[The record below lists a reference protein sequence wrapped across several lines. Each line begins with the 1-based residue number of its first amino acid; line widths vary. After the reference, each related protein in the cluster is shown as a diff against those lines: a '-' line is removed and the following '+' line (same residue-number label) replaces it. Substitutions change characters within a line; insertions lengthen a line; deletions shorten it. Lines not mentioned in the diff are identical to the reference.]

1 MSDGPCVVKF
11 ESFGHRLSR
20 LADAECTSARI
31 RGTKLLPLRILMSDI
46 AEQSNGR
53 LAENAFSW
61 PRNFFDNRF
70 VYTVISP
77 RARGLSIGVNMNPD
91 RFCNFDCVYCEV
103 DREMPAL
110 EMKLDLVMMAEELD
124 KALSLV
130 RSGRIREHPAYR
142 GLSNDLLQLR
152 HVALSG
158 DGEPTLCP
166 NFTEAVEVVVHM
178 RARAPHAF
186 FKIALVTN
194 GTGLDLAPV
203 QDGLQY
209 FTSDDEIWVKLDVGT
224 PAYMDR
230 INRSQVPLEKVVA
243 NLLLIGRQRPI
254 IIQSLFPLFLG
265 QQPPQEEINSYISLL
280 GNLKKGGARISL
292 VQVYSATR
300 PMAHSDCG
308 HLRLKTLS
316 QICQRIKA
324 ETGLRAE
331 VF

>member
-1 MSDGPCVVKF
+1 MSNCIEKF
-11 ESFGHRLSR
+11 
-20 LADAECTSARI
+20 
-31 RGTKLLPLRILMSDI
+31 
-46 AEQSNGR
+46 NGV
-53 LAENAFSW
+53 LAETAFGW

-91 RFCNFDCVYCEV
+91 RYCNFDCVYCEV
-103 DREMPAL
+103 DRGLPVL
-110 EMKLDLVMMAEELD
+110 NLKLDMDLMAEELN
-124 KALSLV
+124 KTLLFV
-130 RSGRIREHPAYR
+130 RSGKIREHPAYR
-142 GLSNDLLQLR
+142 GLSADLLELH

-166 NFTEAVEVVVHM
+166 NFVDALQTVVHM
-178 RARAPHAF
+178 RARSPHSF
-186 FKIALVTN
+186 FKVALITN

-203 QDGLQY
+203 QEGLRY
-209 FTSDDEIWVKLDVGT
+209 FTNDDEIWIKLDAGMPT
-224 PAYMDR
+224 YMDR
-230 INRSQVPLEKVVA
+230 INRGQAPLEKVVA
-243 NLLLIGRQRPI
+243 NILLIGQKRPI

-265 QQPPQEEINSYISLL
+265 QEPPREEIDAYILL
-280 GNLKKGGARISL
+280 LSNLKNGGARISL

-316 QICQRIKA
+316 QISQRIKA

>member
-1 MSDGPCVVKF
+1 MSTATSVSDYTENFRAVTAANPFGFPRKF
-11 ESFGHRLSR
+11 F
-20 LADAECTSARI
+20 
-31 RGTKLLPLRILMSDI
+31 
-46 AEQSNGR
+46 
-53 LAENAFSW
+53 ENL
-61 PRNFFDNRF
+61 F

-77 RARGLSIGVNMNPD
+77 RARGLSIGINMNPD

-103 DREMPAL
+103 NRELPVMDQT
-110 EMKLDLVMMAEELD
+110 LDPGVMAEELD
-124 KALSLV
+124 QTLSLV
-130 RSGRIREHPAYR
+130 RSGKIREHPAYR
-142 GLSNDLLQLR
+142 GLSEDLLQLR

-166 NFTEAVEVVVHM
+166 NFVEAVQVVVHM
-178 RARAPHAF
+178 RARAPHSF
-186 FKIALVTN
+186 FKMALITN

-209 FTSDDEIWVKLDVGT
+209 FTSDDEIWIKLDAGT
-224 PAYMDR
+224 PTYMDR
-230 INRSQVPLEKVVA
+230 INHGQVPLEKVVA
-243 NLLLIGRQRPI
+243 NILLVGKKRPI

-265 QQPPQEEINSYISLL
+265 QEPPPEEIDAYILLL
-280 GNLKKGGARISL
+280 GKLKKDGAHISL

-316 QICQRIKA
+316 QISQRIKA

>member
-1 MSDGPCVVKF
+1 MSDCIEKP
-11 ESFGHRLSR
+11 
-20 LADAECTSARI
+20 
-31 RGTKLLPLRILMSDI
+31 
-46 AEQSNGR
+46 NGV
-53 LAENAFSW
+53 LAETAFSW
-61 PRNFFDNRF
+61 PRNFFDNHF

-91 RFCNFDCVYCEV
+91 RYCNFDCVYCEV
-103 DREMPAL
+103 NRGLPVL
-110 EMKLDLVMMAEELD
+110 NLKLDIDLMAEELNR
-124 KALSLV
+124 SLLFV
-130 RSGRIREHPAYR
+130 RSGKIREHKAYR
-142 GLSNDLLQLR
+142 GLSEDLLQLH

-166 NFTEAVEVVVHM
+166 DFVDAVQTVVHM
-178 RARAPHAF
+178 RARSPHSF
-186 FKIALVTN
+186 FKVALITN

-203 QDGLQY
+203 QEGLRY
-209 FTSDDEIWVKLDVGT
+209 FTSHDEIWIKLDAGT
-224 PAYMDR
+224 PTYMDR
-230 INRSQVPLEKVVA
+230 INRGQVPLDKVLA
-243 NLLLIGRQRPI
+243 NILLVGQKRPV

-265 QQPPQEEINSYISLL
+265 QEPPRDEIDAYILLL

-316 QICQRIKA
+316 QISQRIRT
-324 ETGLRAE
+324 ETGLRTE

>member
-1 MSDGPCVVKF
+1 
-11 ESFGHRLSR
+11 
-20 LADAECTSARI
+20 
-31 RGTKLLPLRILMSDI
+31 LMSESI
-46 AEQSNGR
+46 EQFKR
-53 LAENAFSW
+53 VMEETAFHW
-61 PRNFFDNRF
+61 PRNFLENRF

-91 RFCNFDCVYCEV
+91 RDCNFDCVYCEV
-103 DREMPAL
+103 DRELPVMNL
-110 EMKLDLVMMAEELD
+110 KLDLDIMAAELE
-124 KALSLV
+124 KTLLLV
-130 RSGRIREHPAYR
+130 RSGGIREHPAYR

-186 FKIALVTN
+186 FKMALITN

-209 FTSDDEIWVKLDVGT
+209 FTGDDEIWVKLDVGT

-230 INRSQVPLEKVVA
+230 INRSQVPLEKVVE
-243 NLLLIGRQRPI
+243 NLMLVGRQRPL

-265 QQPPQEEINSYISLL
+265 QPPLQEEINSYISLL

>member
-1 MSDGPCVVKF
+1 M
-11 ESFGHRLSR
+11 
-20 LADAECTSARI
+20 
-31 RGTKLLPLRILMSDI
+31 LMSDT
-46 AEQSNGR
+46 AEQPNRS

-61 PRNFFDNRF
+61 PRNFFNNRF

-91 RFCNFDCVYCEV
+91 RDCNFDCVYCEV
-103 DREMPAL
+103 DRELPVMNL
-110 EMKLDLVMMAEELD
+110 KLDLDIMAAELE
-124 KALSLV
+124 KTLLLV
-130 RSGRIREHPAYR
+130 RSGGIREHPAYR

-186 FKIALVTN
+186 FKMALITN

-209 FTSDDEIWVKLDVGT
+209 FTGDDEIWVKLDVGT
-224 PAYMDR
+224 PAYMDL
-230 INRSQVPLEKVVA
+230 INRSQVPLEKVVE
-243 NLLLIGRQRPI
+243 NLMLVGRQRPI
-254 IIQSLFPLFLG
+254 IIQSLFPLYLG
-265 QQPPQEEINSYISLL
+265 QQPPQEEIDAYISLL
-280 GNLKKGGARISL
+280 GNLKKGGARTSL

>member
-1 MSDGPCVVKF
+1 M
-11 ESFGHRLSR
+11 
-20 LADAECTSARI
+20 
-31 RGTKLLPLRILMSDI
+31 LMSDSL
-46 AEQSNGR
+46 EKPHGS

-103 DREMPAL
+103 DRQLPVL
-110 EMKLDLVMMAEELD
+110 NLKLDLRSMAEELD
-124 KALSLV
+124 KTLLLV
-130 RSGRIREHPAYR
+130 RSGKIREHPAYR
-142 GLSNDLLQLR
+142 GLRNDLLQLR

-178 RARAPHAF
+178 RARSPHAF
-186 FKIALVTN
+186 FKVALITN
-194 GTGLDLAPV
+194 GTGLDSPQV
-203 QDGLQY
+203 QDGLRY
-209 FTSDDEIWVKLDVGT
+209 FTSDDEIWIKLDIGT

-243 NLLLIGRQRPI
+243 NIMLIGRQRPI

-265 QQPPQEEINSYISLL
+265 QQPPPEEIDSYISLL
-280 GNLKKGGARISL
+280 GNLKKGGARIAL

-324 ETGLRAE
+324 ESGLRAE